1 MNNIKES
8 FKVGSLQAMVR
19 GNGQM
24 VMSMLANSSRDS
36 KTDRGHS
43 SVMGEPGSTLASGR
57 MER

>member
-1 MNNIKES
+1 M
-8 FKVGSLQAMVR
+8 GSLKAMVR

-24 VMSMLANSSRDS
+24 VTSMLDNSNRDF
-36 KTDRGHS
+36 KTDRGLS